1 MSIEELEAHI
11 DRLER
16 DLDDLKHGIDRP
28 DE

>member
-1 MSIEELEAHI
+1 MNIEELEAHI

-28 DE
+28 LE